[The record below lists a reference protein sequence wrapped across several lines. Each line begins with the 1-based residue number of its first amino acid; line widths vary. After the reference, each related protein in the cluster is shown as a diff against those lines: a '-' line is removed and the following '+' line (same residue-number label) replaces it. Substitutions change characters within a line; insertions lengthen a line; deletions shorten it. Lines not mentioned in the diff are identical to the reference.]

1 MIADRAL
8 LELGPEPRALEPG
21 GAWQARLPV
30 VLWAATREQIEEPV
44 ALGTIAAGDV
54 VFGGGFSAD
63 DGTRYML
70 LASSE
75 TPMLLE
81 PLDAGALSPTSRDDV
96 LLHYVR
102 FVLTAMGVAEVR
114 PDRLLDREEL
124 ALATGETAGARRRVA
139 FARVSAG
146 SALYNG
152 LVTVTRGMLVPF
164 TAGTWV
170 RALGPCTLGPVGRS
184 EDVSAGDRAGAID
197 LVNALLGAL
206 WIERERTKEAAR
218 TERLRAGAAH
228 ERGLLGRGLRELGS
242 VLGRD
247 SVHLEASSDPVF
259 TAAALVAAATGV
271 VLHGTITRRTGLARL
286 QAIGDASHV
295 AVRMVALTPGW
306 WEREIAPFVAFRGD
320 DDEPVAVLAA
330 PGGGY
335 AIVDPRS
342 GSRERVDAA
351 TASTLP
357 GEVHTLLRPF
367 PDRALGVRDLAAFA
381 LRGSRVDVLGTL
393 GLGLL
398 GALLAATIPL
408 TIALLFDSVVPS
420 AQRGQLGLITLAL
433 ALFAVVAAGTEFVRG
448 MFIVRAQ
455 SRFTTSLQTALMER
469 LIALPASFFRK
480 FGVGDLA
487 QRVVGVDQIE
497 QYISDITISSALGGM
512 FSLVSLGLIF
522 AYDRPLALVS
532 VGLAIVAVA
541 VQVLEARYAVSFAG
555 AIAQLSG
562 PLASDVLQMIDGVAK
577 LRIANAEIRGFA
589 RWLEKFTGQ
598 RRVIVAAA
606 NTANVFVTFAQVW
619 PLFAGFALIAWVVF
633 GQKSA
638 IDVGAFLAASAAM
651 GQFVAGILGLGSAAA
666 TAAKAVP
673 IYRRARPFLDAV
685 PERQD
690 ARRDPGQ
697 LSGAVSLR
705 DLSFRYTPT
714 GRPALDGI
722 SLDIAPGEFVAVV
735 GPSGSGK
742 STLLRLLL
750 GFEDPAEGSVSY
762 DGRDLRVLDV
772 GAVRRQIGTVLQSTR
787 LMPGSIYENIAA
799 GRIITLDEAWD
810 AARAVGLAGD
820 IAAMP
825 MHMQTFVGSA
835 GGAFS
840 GGQRQ
845 RIAIARAIA
854 TAPRLLF
861 FDEATSALDNATQ
874 AVVSATLRELRVT
887 RVVIAHRLSTIVD
900 ADRIVVVEAGR
911 IVQSGG
917 YAELL
922 AQPGPFA
929 QLAKRQ
935 MI

>member
-1 MIADRAL
+1 MIADSAM
-8 LELGPEPRALEPG
+8 LELGPEPRALEAG
-21 GAWQARLPV
+21 GAWQVRSPV
-30 VLWAATREQIEEPV
+30 MLWAAPRENIDEPV
-44 ALGTIAAGDV
+44 AVGAIAAGDM
-54 VFGGGFSAD
+54 VFGGGFSGD
-63 DGTRYML
+63 DGTRYTL

-75 TPMLLE
+75 TLTLLE
-81 PLDAGALSPTSRDDV
+81 PLDVGALSPTSRDDV
-96 LLHYVR
+96 LQHYVR
-102 FVLTAMGVAEVR
+102 FVLSAMGVAEVH
-114 PDRLLDREEL
+114 PDRVLEREEIT
-124 ALATGETAGARRRVA
+124 LATGETAGARRRVA

-152 LVTVTRGMLVPF
+152 LVTVTRGTVVPL

-184 EDVSAGDRAGAID
+184 DDVSVGDRMGAID

-206 WIERERTKEAAR
+206 WVERERTKEAAR
-218 TERLRAGAAH
+218 FERLREGAAH
-228 ERGLLGRGLRELGS
+228 ERGLLGRGLRELGG
-242 VLGRD
+242 VLDRD
-247 SVHLEASSDPVF
+247 SLTIEPSSDPVF
-259 TAAALVAAATGV
+259 AAAALVAAATGV
-271 VLHGTITRRTGLARL
+271 MLHETITRRTGLARL

-295 AVRMVALTPGW
+295 AVRMVALTPDW
-306 WEREIAPFVAFRGD
+306 WKREIAPFVAFRGD
-320 DDEPVAVLAA
+320 DDEPVAVLAT

-335 AIVDPRS
+335 AIVDPRT
-342 GSRERVDAA
+342 GSRERVDAGA
-351 TASTLP
+351 AKSLP
-357 GEVHTLLRPF
+357 AEVHTLLRPF

-393 GLGLL
+393 GLGFL
-398 GALLAATIPL
+398 GALLATTIPL

-433 ALFAVVAAGTEFVRG
+433 AFFAVVAAGTEFVRG

-469 LIALPASFFRK
+469 LISLPASFFRK

-512 FSLVSLGLIF
+512 FSLVSLVLIF

-541 VQVLEARYAVSFAG
+541 VQVLEARYAVYFAG
-555 AIAQLSG
+555 KIAQLSG

-577 LRIANAEIRGFA
+577 LRVANAEIRGFA

-606 NTANVFVTFAQVW
+606 NTANAFVTFAQVW
-619 PLFAGFALIAWVVF
+619 PMFAGFALIAWVVF
-633 GQKSA
+633 GQTSK

-673 IYRRARPFLDAV
+673 IYRRARPFLDVV

-690 ARRDPGQ
+690 VRRDPGQ
-697 LSGAVSLR
+697 LSGAVSLS
-705 DLSFRYTPT
+705 DVSFRYTPT

-787 LMPGSIYENIAA
+787 LMPGSIFENIAA

-825 MHMQTFVGSA
+825 MHMQTFVDSS

-854 TAPRLLF
+854 TVPRLLF

-887 RVVIAHRLSTIVD
+887 RIVIAHRLSTIVD

-922 AQPGPFA
+922 VQPGPFA
-929 QLAKRQ
+929 ELAKRQ